1 MKILFQNKKGFTV
14 LEMIIVVVVL
24 GILMAAGIY
33 RLWNLDTNRFRAEVC
48 VNEIYGSVSSFVYYA
63 STSKMIDGNIPVY
76 YQLSTSGENDWVVD
90 LKYAIAN
97 RWEFSFTGGH
107 IVLSEK
113 ESCKSWTAFKV
124 KLKSTSSFTT
134 FKMHPRFKPVGNRN
148 GIEMNNQR
156 NVIFTWSIDFQF
168 CSPAND
174 RTCYDFARILFDA
187 RTGIIKKAF
196 CKFYKIS
203 NDQQEDRQCK
213 EWSAEIE

>member
-1 MKILFQNKKGFTV
+1 MLPKNKKGFTV

-33 RLWNLDTNRFRAEVC
+33 RLGNLDTNRFRAEVC

-76 YQLSTSGENDWVVD
+76 YQLSTSGENDGVVD

-97 RWEFSFTGGH
+97 RGEFSFTGGH
-107 IVLSEK
+107 ILLSEK
-113 ESCKSWTAFKV
+113 ESCKSGTAFKV
-124 KLKSTSSFTT
+124 KSTSSFTT

-148 GIEMNNQR
+148 GIEMTNDQGA
-156 NVIFTWSIDFQF
+156 VIFKGSIDFQF
-168 CSPAND
+168 CSPTND
-174 RTCYDFARILFDA
+174 PKCYEFARILFDA
-187 RTGIIKKAF
+187 RTGIVKKAF

-203 NDQQEDRQCK
+203 NDQEEDRKCK

>member
-1 MKILFQNKKGFTV
+1 MKILPKNKKGFSL

-76 YQLSTSGENDWVVD
+76 YQLSTSGENGWVIG

-107 IVLSEK
+107 ILLSEK
-113 ESCKSWTAFKV
+113 ESCKNWIAFKV
-124 KLKSTSSFTT
+124 KSTSSFST

-174 RTCYDFARILFDA
+174 PKCYEFARILFDA
-187 RTGIIKKAF
+187 RTGIVKKAF

-203 NDQQEDRQCK
+203 NDQQEDRKCK
-213 EWSAEIE
+213 EWSAEITE